1 MKSIQS
7 WLPFLCIEE
16 NGIIKLNKNKRIKI
30 LKINPINYELMN
42 IKEKELILE
51 YYKKLLIRIN
61 FDIQIIIQSK
71 KQNINNY
78 LNNIKKYENIK
89 SKRLKEISDQ
99 YINYL
104 KILNEI
110 DETNN
115 KDFYLII
122 SEEINKNEN
131 MEEKIKI
138 IKEEL
143 DNCGNY
149 IEEINDKEK
158 IKELLF
164 YFINKKE
171 IINWV

>member
-1 MKSIQS
+1 MNSIQS
-7 WLPFLCIEE
+7 WLPFLYIEE

-42 IKEKELILE
+42 SKEKENILD

-78 LNNIKKYENIK
+78 LDNIKKYEKYK

-104 KILNEI
+104 KKLNEI

-115 KDFYLII
+115 KEFYLII
-122 SEEINKNEN
+122 SEENNKNEN
-131 MEEKIKI
+131 IEEKVKI

-143 DNCGNY
+143 ENCGNY

-158 IKELLF
+158 IKELLL

-171 IINWV
+171 RIN

>member
-1 MKSIQS
+1 MNSIQS

-16 NGIIKLNKNKRIKI
+16 NGIIKLNNNKRIKI

-42 IKEKELILE
+42 SKEKEVILD

-78 LNNIKKYENIK
+78 LNNIKNYEKYK
-89 SKRLKEISDQ
+89 SKRLKDISDQ

-104 KILNEI
+104 KKLNEI

-115 KDFYLII
+115 KEFYLII
-122 SEEINKNEN
+122 SEENNKNEN
-131 MEEKIKI
+131 IEEKVKI

-143 DNCGNY
+143 ENCGNY

-158 IKELLF
+158 IKEILL

-171 IINWV
+171 SIN